1 MLVDSHCHLTNEVFE
16 KRIDEVVEEAK
27 KEGVEKIM
35 TASGNVEDSMKVV
48 ALVKRFEEVEGVV
61 GVHPEA
67 IGKKNFKV
75 EEEVEKLEN
84 LVEKER
90 DFIKGIGEIGLDFY
104 YDKEKKSKKTQM
116 KLFKEQLKLAE
127 KWKLPVVIHM
137 REAEEE
143 MKEVLKNING
153 VRGEFH
159 CWSGSESLLRF
170 VLNGGFYVSVA
181 GNVSFKNANRLQDLV
196 KLIPKERLLLETD
209 APYLSPEPVR
219 GRLNEPKNV
228 KILAKFVAELRKV
241 DAQDLIEQ
249 TGKNYLCLFG

>member
-1 MLVDSHCHLTNEVFE
+1 MLVDSHCHLTDERLE
-16 KRIDEVVEEAK
+16 KRINVVVEEAK

-35 TASGNVEDSMKVV
+35 TASGSVKDGMKVI
-48 ALVKRFEEVEGVV
+48 ALVKQFEEIEGVV

-67 IGKKNFKV
+67 IDKKDFKV
-75 EEEVEKLEN
+75 KEEVEKLEK

-104 YDKEKKSKKTQM
+104 YDKEKKSKEIQM
-116 KLFKEQLKLAE
+116 KLLKEQLKLAK

-143 MKEVLKNING
+143 MKEVLKNIDG

-159 CWSGSESLLRF
+159 CWSGSEGLLQF
-170 VLNGGFYVSVA
+170 VLNGGFYIGVA
-181 GNVSFKNANRLQDLV
+181 GNVTFKNADELKRLV

-241 DAQDLIEQ
+241 DAQDLIKQ